1 MRIRTGILAASA
13 AVLLT
18 LTACGS
24 DDEGDSSAPPTK
36 TTEPSADMSEALED
50 AGIPA
55 EPEGAKREALLAALK
70 VIDPALVADEEKA
83 IDAARNQCSSLN
95 GGADNVDSSAA
106 QRFSTG
112 DLQLDEAQ
120 GRLIN
125 AALKQTLC

>member
-13 AVLLT
+13 AVLLA
-18 LTACGS
+18 LTACSS
-24 DDEGDSSAPPTK
+24 DDEGDSSAPPT
-36 TTEPSADMSEALED
+36 EPSAEMSEALED

-106 QRFSTG
+106 QRFSAG
-112 DLQLDEAQ
+112 DVQLDETQ
-120 GRLIN
+120 GKLIN
-125 AALKQTLC
+125 EALKQTLC